1 MHKIKTALL
10 SYGMSGK
17 VFHAPFLELHPGFEL
32 LGSWER
38 SKKLIQEDYPEVK
51 SFSSLES
58 ILEDKTIDLVI
69 VNTPIDTHFE
79 YAKKVLLAGKH
90 VIVEKAFT

>member
-1 MHKIKTALL
+1 MLIREIRVNLFKNKQKMQKIKTALL

-17 VFHAPFLELHPGFEL
+17 IFHAPFLELHPGFEL

-51 SFSSLES
+51 SFPSLES
-58 ILEDKTIDLVI
+58 ILEDRNYMLVRKYSLFQRR
-69 VNTPIDTHFE
+69 H
-79 YAKKVLLAGKH
+79 G
-90 VIVEKAFT
+90 